1 MQVETKKM
9 TLALPVDVIAIIE
22 KNSSSRTRAAFV
34 AQCIREW
41 GRVGIL
47 ERIAESMEKQYPV
60 EGKE

>member
-1 MQVETKKM
+1 M